1 MENNFKDKKAR
12 RESNTKT
19 LLVVTKRSVLGE
31 DPNRRNLTLEMRKLW
46 LGTYMDSSS
55 GWAITNKTFLFRNAL
70 PEKTREMRKRR
81 NWGET
86 KKEALPLLCVK
97 WLPKGMRGRRRT
109 LQRETIHRKTREAIM
124 RMKAINNNC
133 WMNQLWHKRNAVK
146 SKCFKMPKYS
156 SFLLFNHAFL

>member
-55 GWAITNKTFLFRNAL
+55 GWAITNKAFLFRNAL

-124 RMKAINNNC
+124 RMKAID
-133 WMNQLWHKRNAVK
+133 QQD
-146 SKCFKMPKYS
+146 S
-156 SFLLFNHAFL
+156 SPQPSESRMQTKAIVSSTHSLRSNLLK